1 MKLLKEITNDPT
13 YAELIIG
20 ETFDDDAVVVTC
32 TKRSNRVEGDSYATW
47 VAVCVRQDDL
57 HPYVVWNVIARPNG
71 FMRERGDY
79 CQDLSEAIEYYRN
92 RGGLG

>member
-13 YAELIIG
+13 YAELVIG
-20 ETFDDDAVVVTC
+20 EIIDNTTVVTC
-32 TKRSNRVEGDSYATW
+32 TKLSNRVEGDSYATW
-47 VAVCVRQDDL
+47 VAIFIREDHL

-71 FMRERGDY
+71 FIRECGDY
-79 CQDLSEAIEYYRN
+79 CESLSEAMEYYRN